1 MALNFKEAT
10 AIAQLAEHLY
20 DYLPGSGDP
29 KWKGHVSFKTVAAD
43 VGVARFWQEGSKR
56 PMIEALLGKTLE
68 KERSYFQ
75 QLVLAIVRA
84 GITYRAKK
92 NNPITPDDID
102 ILNGLILG
110 VGFKF
115 PELWDPD
122 FHASLRMDSTSRAKE
137 RVEDAIQQERTRV
150 SARSARAEHMD
161 RLRQSFL
168 ALHSLRPQDAGFAFE
183 KLLDALFSL
192 EGLSPR
198 GSFRIEGE
206 QIDGSAMLDH
216 ETYLVEAKWEKEP
229 LPEAPLL
236 TFRGKIEGK
245 SAFTRGLFIALNGIS
260 EPALGAITAGKQPT
274 FFLINGHDMMMILE
288 DNLSLP
294 EFLRQRQRLLAEEGR
309 VVVPYNE
316 LRKGSRR

>member
-1 MALNFKEAT
+1 MALNFKEST
-10 AIAQLAEHLY
+10 AIAQLAAHLY
-20 DYLPGSGDP
+20 DFLPGSGDP

-43 VGVARFWQEGSKR
+43 VGVGRFWQEGSKR

-68 KERSYFQ
+68 KERSSFQ
-75 QLVLAIVRA
+75 QLILEVVRA
-84 GITYRAKK
+84 GITYRAKN
-92 NNPITPDDID
+92 NNPITPEDID
-102 ILNGLILG
+102 VLNGLLLG

-122 FHASLRMDSTSRAKE
+122 FQASLRMDSTERAKE
-137 RVEDAIQQERTRV
+137 RVEDAVQKERVRV
-150 SARSARAEHMD
+150 SARSARADHLD

-168 ALHSLRPQDAGFAFE
+168 GLHSKKPQEAGFAFE
-183 KLLDALFSL
+183 RLLDELFSL

-198 GSFRIEGE
+198 GSFRIIGE
-206 QIDGSAMLDH
+206 QIDGSATLDH
-216 ETYLVEAKWEKEP
+216 ETYIIEAKWEKDP

-260 EPALGAITAGKQPT
+260 DQALSAITTGKQPT
-274 FFLINGHDMMMILE
+274 FFIVNGHDIMMVLE
-288 DNLSLP
+288 DSISLP
-294 EFLRQRQRLLAEEGR
+294 EFLRQRQRLLAEEGK
-309 VVVPYNE
+309 VVVPYGE